1 MQELFKGYFAGKC
14 ADAAN
19 FLLVQGNGARKAQ
32 LLGQTV
38 VDAALRR
45 VQIRMHADDGQ
56 VLPHQ
61 VRQKPPQTGVIP
73 EGLHLPLVPADVHH
87 RVMGHDQ
94 VRPLLCCLR
103 RHGGG
108 YVQGCQ
114 HPADLP
120 VPPAHQQAH
129 IVPALRR
136 FPGSPG
142 IQKGFDVPYRGH
154 FSASFFFSR
163 AAINCGRVPQSAP
176 SLLCRRPSSRRRR
189 WCSCASR

>member
-19 FLLVQGNGARKAQ
+19 FLLIQGNGARKAQ

-61 VRQKPPQTGVIP
+61 AGQQTAQTGIVP
-73 EGLHLPLVPADVHH
+73 QGLHFPLMPADVHH

-94 VRPLLCCLR
+94 VRPQLRCLR
-103 RHGGG
+103 RHGGR
-108 YVQGCQ
+108 YVQRHQ
-114 HPADLP
+114 H
-120 VPPAHQQAH
+120 PPAHV
-129 IVPALRR
+129 VPALRR
-136 FPGSPG
+136 VRRRPVV
-142 IQKGFDVPYRGH
+142 QKLLNTLYCDH
-154 FSASFFFSR
+154 ESASFFFSR
-163 AAINCGRVPQSAP
+163 AAMSSGSVPQSA
-176 SLLCRRPSSRRRR
+176 SSRLRCRPSSLRRSRR
-189 WCSCASR
+189 SCASR